1 VSALRGTL
9 RVRRVAAIAALGII
23 CMSLAACGAGAVPR
37 ELGNWGRHAGS
48 SSLNTLLGVLTPGLG
63 VPCAGRSGERRFS
76 EGQAKACLARLG
88 AHYVRGV
95 RRGPSSH

>member
-1 VSALRGTL
+1 MSASRGTL
-9 RVRRVAAIAALGII
+9 RVRRVATIAALALI

-48 SSLNTLLGVLTPGLG
+48 SSLNTLLRVLTPGLG
-63 VPCAGRSGERRFS
+63 VPCAGRRGERGFS

-88 AHYVRGV
+88 AHYVHGV
-95 RRGPSSH
+95 RQGLASH

>member
-9 RVRRVAAIAALGII
+9 RVRRVAAIAALEII

-37 ELGNWGRHAGS
+37 GLGNWGRQAGS
-48 SSLNTLLGVLTPGLG
+48 SSLNTLLRVLTPGLG
-63 VPCAGRSGERRFS
+63 VPCAGRRSERGFS

-88 AHYVRGV
+88 GDYAHGV
-95 RRGPSSH
+95 RRGLGTR

>member
-1 VSALRGTL
+1 MSAPRGTP
-9 RVRRVAAIAALGII
+9 RFRRAGAIAALALI

-37 ELGNWGRHAGS
+37 ELGNWGRHAAS

-63 VPCAGRSGERRFS
+63 VPCAGRRGERGFS

-88 AHYVRGV
+88 AHYVHGV
-95 RRGPSSH
+95 RQGLASH